1 MKKIMIDMDD
11 VICDGGFLSLVNQ
24 FLNTNY
30 KKEDIK
36 TYYIQDLIPKERYE
50 SI

>member
-24 FLNTNY
+24 FLGTNY

-36 TYYIQDLIPKERYE
+36 TYYIQDLIPKERH
-50 SI
+50 II